1 MAWLARLLLLI
12 PAVIAGWFVSRE
24 DPRYWVIAMAIG
36 LVFLLLSCVAV
47 FYYPRLSPLLRHH
60 RPRD

>member
-12 PAVIAGWFVSRE
+12 PA
-24 DPRYWVIAMAIG
+24 VIAMAIG

>member
-1 MAWLARLLLLI
+1 
-12 PAVIAGWFVSRE
+12 
-24 DPRYWVIAMAIG
+24 
-36 LVFLLLSCVAV
+36 VFLLLSCLAV